1 MGNRR
6 KVSSK
11 SVGRTKAMKQQRRD
25 VPALEKGAYR
35 HQTSLEDDC
44 LHPSTQ
50 AAVTIQKYTAGG
62 EGSELDLILLTEGL
76 QNEIAEV
83 NGGDLRKMEALLV
96 TQAFALNA
104 VFGHLIRLGL
114 PADGQRLN
122 SCDLFLR
129 MALRAQSASRAT
141 VEALTALKHPP
152 VIYARQANV
161 TSGAQQINNAFAEPA
176 HGRDLENGPNKLLEV
191 SNGERM
197 DTGTTGAAG
206 RANPELE
213 AVASI
218 NRTED

>member
-1 MGNRR
+1 
-6 KVSSK
+6 
-11 SVGRTKAMKQQRRD
+11 
-25 VPALEKGAYR
+25 
-35 HQTSLEDDC
+35 
-44 LHPSTQ
+44 
-50 AAVTIQKYTAGG
+50 
-62 EGSELDLILLTEGL
+62 
-76 QNEIAEV
+76 
-83 NGGDLRKMEALLV
+83 MEALLV

-104 VFGHLIRLGL
+104 VFGHLIRLGM
-114 PADGQRLN
+114 PVDGQRLH

-141 VEALTALKHPP
+141 VEALTALKNPP

-197 DTGTTGAAG
+197 DIGATGATG
-206 RANPELE
+206 RANQELE
-213 AVASI
+213 AMGSI

>member
-1 MGNRR
+1 
-6 KVSSK
+6 
-11 SVGRTKAMKQQRRD
+11 MKQQRRN
-25 VPALEKGAYR
+25 VPSLENGADR
-35 HQTSLEDDC
+35 HQTSLEEDC

-104 VFGHLIRLGL
+104 VFGHLIRLGM
-114 PADGQRLN
+114 PVDGQRLN

-141 VEALTALKHPP
+141 VEALTALKNPP
-152 VIYARQANV
+152 VIYARQANL
-161 TSGAQQINNAFAEPA
+161 TTGAQQINNAFAEPS
-176 HGRDLENGPNKLLEV
+176 HGCELENGPNKLLEV

-197 DTGTTGAAG
+197 DIGATGAAG
-206 RANPELE
+206 RANQELE
-213 AVASI
+213 AVGSI